1 MLTKLGFGKVPP
13 LVGIDISSTTVK
25 LLELSRKDV
34 DYRVESYAVAPLPPE
49 AVIEK
54 NVNHAELVA
63 EVIRDLVGRS
73 GTKARRAVAAV
84 SGSAV
89 ITKKIA
95 MPAGL
100 SEEDIEAQLILEAD
114 QYIPYPLDEV
124 AMDFEALGP
133 ISGQDNHVHVLLAAC
148 RQETIE
154 SRVGA
159 LAIAGLTPVI
169 MDIEVFARERAMTLL
184 TSQLPAGQHH
194 AVGMVDIGASMTTLS
209 VFAGDESI
217 YTREHLFGGMQLT
230 EDIMSRYGLSF
241 EEAGRAKKQG
251 GLPDGC
257 EPDDY
262 EEAVLAPFLD
272 AVESQISRS
281 LQFFFSSSEYA
292 ELDYI
297 VLCGGVAVIEG
308 LAERI
313 SKRLSTPTIIANPFA
328 GMSVASRV
336 NAQALARDAPAMMV
350 ACGLA
355 MRRLNDG

>member
-25 LLELSRKDV
+25 LLELSRKGV

-54 NVNHAELVA
+54 TVNHAELVA

-89 ITKKIA
+89 ITKTIA

-100 SEEDIEAQLILEAD
+100 SEEDIEAQLTLEAD

-133 ISGQDNHVHVLLAAC
+133 ISGQDNCIHVLLAAC
-148 RQETIE
+148 REETIE

-159 LAIAGLTPVI
+159 LVIAGLTPII

-184 TSQLPAGQHH
+184 TNQLPAGQHH
-194 AVGMVDIGASMTTLS
+194 AIGMVDIGASMTTLS

-230 EDIMSRYGLSF
+230 EDIMNRYGLSF
-241 EEAGRAKKQG
+241 EEAGCAKKQG
-251 GLPDGC
+251 GLPDGGV
-257 EPDDY
+257 PNDF

-297 VLCGGVAVIEG
+297 VLCGGVAVMEG

-313 SKRLSTPTIIANPFA
+313 SKRVSTPTIIANPFA
-328 GMSVASRV
+328 SMSVASRV